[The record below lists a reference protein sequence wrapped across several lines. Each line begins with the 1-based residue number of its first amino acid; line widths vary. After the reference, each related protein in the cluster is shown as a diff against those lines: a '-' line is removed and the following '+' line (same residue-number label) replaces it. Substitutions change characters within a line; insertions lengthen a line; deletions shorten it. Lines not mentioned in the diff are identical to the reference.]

1 MKRTRKLLCLV
12 TLLLCFAVNG
22 WADSVTLTQG
32 TDGLKKTT
40 GTGGKTTIAS
50 FDNGKISIEIDVI
63 TDNINNT
70 NNFKFDDGGTIVIT
84 PAEGVTVTN
93 VKATTASLKGTFKV
107 GDTDVNLTTTG
118 YTTSFTSS
126 TTITY
131 SGSSKTTITQFTIE
145 YTGGS
150 TGETTKK
157 AVTLTC
163 TNASD
168 AANLVVGGAGFT
180 PTITAKD
187 GETDVPGTITVE
199 EKGTASGN
207 ISISGNAVTG
217 TQAGSATVTV
227 TFTPT
232 DNTKY
237 DVATIDIPVT
247 VTETGTS
254 DTDVPAPSIKTLTY
268 STTRGIFTEENSLSN
283 GDGIPY
289 YGCIAVNAAYADE
302 YGNFQDMSNKVSGL
316 IYKFDTK
323 TYTKEEFANHEVAG
337 ITTVSTRSALITIDG
352 RTSEHLYLS
361 VIAYHIKDGKRYYS
375 DVVTRKYK
383 YTDPGTRKELT
394 LSCSES
400 PFTLPLTT
408 RSSDPTAD
416 DPYPVYTDTKTVTVT
431 ATSAGTTVTG
441 LSFISRSSNRKLALS
456 HMTKEGTTE
465 TTDADNK
472 ILLMDNGR
480 RSGVVTVLVATPGN
494 DEYLPAFMKVNVS
507 IIEGNI
513 TTMPHTEKDSK
524 YYIYKSIAELR
535 AAARKYRLDNPNG
548 NPPKGNFILQLEKNN
563 PATVVARL
571 PKDDTKTYN
580 QNDIFIT
587 DNSGYGLWIQ
597 YEAGTEKANLING
610 QYNTETAKRALTV
623 GSTVIGTIVGTYR
636 ESESNIP
643 EINVIKAS
651 AKADNVTYPTSITV
665 GHSGESSD
673 FVGATVPVT
682 IVADVYTVHKT
693 VEATSSQ
700 MTNKDEADSSYRPYV
715 NTVVNI
721 PGVIRKGTDNNETVY
736 YLVDINYD
744 VLTENEKQGLN
755 EEKYRLPIS
764 ATMLDDINLENY
776 VGLEG
781 VFTGLLVKRDRSK
794 AKLLI
799 TRQNF
804 FEAEELDEFILD
816 ETLPEGRVADR
827 YNTGALSNKVN
838 VKIHRKGWT
847 TDTWGTICLP
857 FDMTA
862 AEFEATFGQGINALA
877 ECTGT
882 VENSALKFTVLTEK
896 DIKAGVPYLI
906 KVNGSITNGTGKTET
921 DDNYYAT
928 ISDRLITV
936 PAPNVVTVAY
946 DKNPIIGTK
955 FEFRGLF
962 GKKTEASETNAD
974 GTHDALAGN
983 QKYQYISTKEG
994 QYLHYLPAGSAN
1006 GFAGLRAYLYFPEW
1020 DTELNNTTSGSSS
1033 SKTTALTFCF
1043 VSDGATGI
1051 SGIVE
1056 EGVCDGKVF
1065 NLSGQYVGN
1074 SPSGLTKGIYIRNGK
1089 KFVVK

>member
-1 MKRTRKLLCLV
+1 MKRTRQLLCLV
-12 TLLLCFAVNG
+12 TLLLCFVVNG
-22 WADSVTLTQG
+22 WAQTEDKSVTISVSSEGLTI
-32 TDGLKKTT
+32 KKTNAT
-40 GTGGKTTIAS
+40 FTCDFFKVDFLCRS
-50 FDNGKISIEIDVI
+50 SIT
-63 TDNINNT
+63 TDNKFQ
-70 NNFKFDDGGTIVIT
+70 FKGDKSEYFTIT
-84 PAEGVTVTN
+84 PSNNYTVTK
-93 VKATTASLKGTFKV
+93 VVVSPSAYFKV
-107 GDTDVNLTTTG
+107 GSDTEDTQIGTYIQDITKETKFSASSSSNGSTVTVESFTIYYKANGGSEQPGTTNITIGNIEDKSIPVGESYDVTNPTAVEEGTSTAVAGSFSYTTT
-118 YTTSFTSS
+118 
-126 TTITY
+126 
-131 SGSSKTTITQFTIE
+131 
-145 YTGGS
+145 
-150 TGETTKK
+150 
-157 AVTLTC
+157 
-163 TNASD
+163 N
-168 AANLVVGGAGFT
+168 
-180 PTITAKD
+180 
-187 GETDVPGTITVE
+187 TDI
-199 EKGTASGN
+199 
-207 ISISGNAVTG
+207 ISISGNTISGLKTGAAIVT
-217 TQAGSATVTV
+217 A

-232 DNTKY
+232 DGTKY
-237 DVATIDIPVT
+237 NTPPTKTFTVI

-352 RTSEHLYLS
+352 RTSEHLFLS

-400 PFTLPLTT
+400 PFTLPLTEANKT
-408 RSSDPTAD
+408 SDEQGTLFKD
-416 DPYPVYTDTKTVTVT
+416 IKNDVTIT
-431 ATSAGTTVTG
+431 ATAVDGSVIDLNN

-456 HMTKEGTTE
+456 HMTKEGTKE
-465 TTDADNK
+465 TTDAGNN

-480 RSGVVTVLVATPGN
+480 RAGVITVLVATPGN
-494 DEYLPAFMKVNVS
+494 DEYLPAFMKVNVVL
-507 IIEGNI
+507 
-513 TTMPHTEKDSK
+513 K
-524 YYIYKSIAELR
+524 YADNTDQLGTSATKVYTSIADLR
-535 AAARKYRLDNPNG
+535 SAAVKAGVDRKTYPCVID
-548 NPPKGNFILQLEKNN
+548 FSATN
-563 PATVVARL
+563 PATVVA
-571 PKDDTKTYN
+571 KFNYEDKNIGDAN
-580 QNDIFIT
+580 SIFIS
-587 DNSGYGLWIQ
+587 DNSGYGLLVTYRQSNREMKFIDDNKLIPGSSFTGSIYAKY
-597 YEAGTEKANLING
+597 YEGNSNSPALKDFELSNTVNING
-610 QYNTETAKRALTV
+610 TSY
-623 GSTVIGTIVGTYR
+623 GT
-636 ESESNIP
+636 
-643 EINVIKAS
+643 NVVV
-651 AKADNVTYPTSITV
+651 D
-665 GHSGESSD
+665 HSGEGIISSNGD
-673 FVGATVPVT
+673 VIGAYVPVT
-682 IVADVYTVHKT
+682 NIANVNTPNDSREETGI
-693 VEATSSQ
+693 ATA
-700 MTNKDEADSSYRPYV
+700 ERAERPYV
-715 NTVVNI
+715 NTVVTI
-721 PGVIRKGTDNNETVY
+721 PGIIQKSGNDY
-736 YLVDINYD
+736 FLVQQGHE
-744 VLTENEKQGLN
+744 VTEKKYAIFLN
-755 EEKYRLPIS
+755 TTQMP
-764 ATMLDDINLENY
+764 DINLDNY
-776 VGLEG
+776 IGLEG
-781 VFTGLLVKRDRSK
+781 VITGLLSK
-794 AKLLI
+794 QTEAVAKLTI
-799 TRQNF
+799 TRSAF

-862 AEFEATFGQGINALA
+862 AEFKATFGQGINALA
-877 ECTGT
+877 KCTGT
-882 VENSALKFTVLTEK
+882 VESGALKFTVLTEK

-936 PAPNVVTVAY
+936 PVPNVVTVDY

-1020 DTELNNTTSGSSS
+1020 DTELNNKTNPGTSTTNV
-1033 SKTTALTFCF
+1033 LTINF
-1043 VSDGATGI
+1043 VSDEATGI
-1051 SGIVE
+1051 SGIVADDIS
-1056 EGVCDGKVF
+1056 DGKVF

-1074 SPSGLTKGIYIRNGK
+1074 SSVGLTKGIYIRNGR